1 MKNMTWSIG
10 RKLVVGFATVV
21 ILTIAGNMIGFF
33 ALNRVNN
40 EVETTTTV
48 SARLE
53 TLSNLIT
60 ISLLEARRNETAFF
74 LRYPAIGIGEAK
86 AEYVSRVQDEVAAI
100 HAYADE
106 GINLETGEP
115 DRAYFRQIK
124 ALIDEHK
131 VAFLQAVALVEQRG
145 HIDTGLE
152 GQFRAKIHQMEQAVA
167 EAKLDQ
173 LTIDILS
180 IRRNEKDYLLRGNPE
195 DIDQVAQLIGRFKQ
209 HLAATNLN
217 AADQARLNTLADE
230 YLALFQQLTQVDRD
244 LAAAID
250 GYREQADSIEPLV
263 AEIRADASADFQQS
277 VQTSNQMIGT
287 ATILE
292 IGDLLL
298 AVFLGF
304 GIAVALSRSIS
315 RPVRALTEA
324 ATVIAGGDLTHQ
336 VRVTSRDEI
345 GVLAKAFNQM
355 VVNLRDLIE
364 QVRESE
370 ERYRRLVELSFDAII
385 IYVEGKLVYVN
396 PRGVHLAGAT
406 SPDQLLGKPIL
417 DFVHPDSFDVA
428 QLRLQQL
435 EQGSGVPLLEEK
447 FVRLDGASIEVESA
461 AVPITYQ
468 GRPAVQTVIRDITE
482 RKRAQ
487 AVQAQ
492 LAAIVESSNDAIIGK
507 TLEGIIMNWNRGAED
522 LYGYSAE
529 EVKGRS
535 VAILVPPER
544 QNELSEILG
553 KLKQGQRIEQYETV
567 RVRKDGRQIDVAVT
581 ISPIKDGSGKITGAS
596 TIAQDITERKA
607 RASALEQRVEE
618 RTREFATLLEV
629 AHNLASTLDMER
641 LLGLILDQLKIVVD
655 CFGATIYKAEG
666 EALIAL
672 AHRGPIPQ
680 QEISELRFWMR
691 QAGAFQQ
698 VIVQQ
703 TPVIIPD
710 IQDETP
716 LAHLFR
722 ESVGERLET
731 AFAYVRSWLGVP
743 LMIKEQVIGMLGLH
757 HDQPNYYTAR
767 HAKLAIAF
775 ANQAA
780 IAIENAR
787 LYEQAQELATFQERQ
802 RLAHDLHDAVSQSLF
817 SASLAAEVLPRLWER
832 QPEEGRRCLTE
843 LHRLTRSALA
853 EMRTLL
859 LELRPTALVETALG
873 DLLNQLAEAVASR
886 AMLKVN
892 LAIEFHDPLPPDV
905 QLALYR
911 IAQEALNNVAKHA
924 GAGCVE
930 VSLRYVSLEI
940 GLQEQQKGVELC
952 INDDGCGFDLAHIP
966 PARLGLSIMRERAET
981 IGASLKLESQSE
993 QGTQVIV
1000 NWPGR
1005 PEAVPLVPL
1014 PYGLAELAS

>member
-10 RKLVVGFATVV
+10 RKLVVGFATIV

-60 ISLLEARRNETAFF
+60 ISLLEARRSETAFL
-74 LRYPAIGIGEAK
+74 LRYPSIGIVEAK
-86 AEYVSRVQDEVAAI
+86 AEYVSRVQAEVAAI
-100 HAYADE
+100 HTYSDE
-106 GINLETGEP
+106 GISLETGEL
-115 DRAYFRQIK
+115 DRTRFRQIK
-124 ALIDEHK
+124 TLIDEHK
-131 VAFLQAVALVEQRG
+131 AAFLQAVALVEQRG

-167 EAKLDQ
+167 EANLDE

-180 IRRNEKDYLLRGNPE
+180 IRRNEKDYLLRGDE
-195 DIDQVAQLIGRFKQ
+195 QDIDQVTQLVGQFKQ
-209 HLAATNLN
+209 HLLDTNLSPTN
-217 AADQARLNTLADE
+217 QSRLSTLADE
-230 YLALFQQLTQVDRD
+230 YLALFQQLTQVDTK

-250 GYREQADSIEPLV
+250 RYREQADNIEPLV

-277 VQTSNQMIGT
+277 VQTADQMIST
-287 ATILE
+287 ATTLE
-292 IGDLLL
+292 IGDLVL
-298 AVFLGF
+298 AIFLGF
-304 GIAVALSRSIS
+304 GIALALARNIS

-324 ATVIAGGDLTHQ
+324 ATIIADGDLTHQ

-345 GVLAKAFNQM
+345 GVLANAFNQM
-355 VVNLRDLIE
+355 VINLRDLIE

-370 ERYRRLVELSFDAII
+370 ERYRRLVELSFDAIVV
-385 IYVEGKLVYVN
+385 YRDRKLVYVN
-396 PRGVHLAGAT
+396 PRGVHLAGAAR
-406 SPDQLLGKPIL
+406 PDQLLGKPIL
-417 DFVHPDSFDVA
+417 DFTHPDSFEVA
-428 QLRLQQL
+428 QSRLQQL

-447 FVRLDGASIEVESA
+447 FMRLDGSSIEVESA

-468 GRPAVQTVIRDITE
+468 GQAAVQTVIRDITE

-507 TLEGIIMNWNRGAED
+507 TLTGIIVNWNRGAED

-529 EVKGRS
+529 EVKGKS
-535 VAILVPPER
+535 VALLIPPDR
-544 QNELSEILG
+544 PNELSGILE
-553 KLKQGQRIEQYETV
+553 KLKQGERIEQYETV
-567 RVRKDGRQIDVAVT
+567 RVRKDGQQIDVAVT
-581 ISPIKDGSGKITGAS
+581 ISPIKDGNGKIIGAS

-703 TPVIIPD
+703 APVIIPD
-710 IQDETP
+710 IQDETA
-716 LAHLFR
+716 LAQLFR
-722 ESVGERLET
+722 ESVGERLDT

-743 LMIKEQVIGMLGLH
+743 LMIKDQVIGMLGLH
-757 HDQPNYYTAR
+757 HDQPNYYTSR

-817 SASLAAEVLPRLWER
+817 SASLSAEVLPRLWER
-832 QPEEGRRCLTE
+832 HPEEGRRCLTE

-873 DLLNQLAEAVASR
+873 DLLNQLAEAIASR
-886 AMLKVN
+886 AMLEVR

-924 GAGCVE
+924 KAGYVE
-930 VSLRYVSLEI
+930 VSLSTIPVEVSSPVSSR
-940 GLQEQQKGVELC
+940 GVELR
-952 INDDGCGFDLAHIP
+952 ITDNGCGFDPAHIP
-966 PARLGLSIMRERAET
+966 PARLGLTIMQERAET
-981 IGASLKLESQSE
+981 IGASLKLESRSG
-993 QGTQVIV
+993 QGTQVRVI
-1000 NWPGR
+1000 WPEVRAG
-1005 PEAVPLVPL
+1005 ATLAQL
-1014 PYGLAELAS
+1014 PYGLAQLAE

>member
-10 RKLVVGFATVV
+10 HKLVVGFATVV

-60 ISLLEARRNETAFF
+60 ISLLEARRSETAFF
-74 LRYPAIGIGEAK
+74 LRYPAIGIGEAE
-86 AEYVSRVQDEVAAI
+86 AEYVSRVQDQVAAI
-100 HAYADE
+100 HTYADE
-106 GINLETGEP
+106 GISLETGEA
-115 DRAYFRQIK
+115 DRMRFRQIK
-124 ALIDEHK
+124 TLIDDHEA
-131 VAFLQAVALVEQRG
+131 AFLQAVALVEQRG
-145 HIDTGLE
+145 HVDTGLE

-167 EAKLDQ
+167 GAKLDQ

-180 IRRNEKDYLLRGNPE
+180 IRRNEKDYLLRGNSE

-209 HLAATNLN
+209 HLAATHLN

-277 VQTSNQMIGT
+277 VQTSNQTIGT

-315 RPVRALTEA
+315 RPVQALTEA
-324 ATVIAGGDLTHQ
+324 ATIIAGGDLTHQ
-336 VRVTSRDEI
+336 AQVTSRDEI
-345 GVLAKAFNQM
+345 GVLANAFNQM

-396 PRGVHLAGAT
+396 PRGVHLAGAA

-447 FVRLDGASIEVESA
+447 FMRLDGASIEVESA

-468 GRPAVQTVIRDITE
+468 GHPAVQTVIRDITE

-535 VAILVPPER
+535 VALLVPPDR
-544 QNELSEILG
+544 PNELSKILE

-567 RVRKDGRQIDVAVT
+567 RVRKDGRHIDVAVT
-581 ISPIKDGSGKITGAS
+581 ISPIKDGNGKITGAS

-680 QEISELRFWMR
+680 QAISELRFWMR

-716 LAHLFR
+716 LALLFR

-832 QPEEGRRCLTE
+832 HPEEGRRCLTE

-859 LELRPTALVETALG
+859 LELRPTALVETALA

-886 AMLKVN
+886 AMLEVS
-892 LAIEFHDPLPPDV
+892 LTIEFRDPLPPEV

-924 GAGCVE
+924 GASHVGVKLQSIPFSTNGE
-930 VSLRYVSLEI
+930 ALQNGIELRI
-940 GLQEQQKGVELC
+940 T
-952 INDDGCGFDLAHIP
+952 DDGRGFDLDHIP

-981 IGASLKLESQSE
+981 IGAILKLKSQSE
-993 QGTQVIV
+993 QGTEVIV
-1000 NWPGR
+1000 IWPGMS
-1005 PEAVPLVPL
+1005 EAVPLASL